1 MLDCFVGAGI
11 VSFWIFD
18 IAFGCYLL
26 GYFSYLKGEG
36 GKADDEEERGRTWKE
51 WEEEYLWSGVLYE
64 RRFYFQINNK

>member
-18 IAFGCYLL
+18 IVFGCYLL

-36 GKADDEEERGRTWKE
+36 GKADGEEERGRTWKE
-51 WEEEYLWSGVLYE
+51 WEEG
-64 RRFYFQINNK
+64 